1 MKYLIQVL
9 RCVCALSVLALVV
22 FQIHL
27 FLFFHLL
34 LKLCLII
41 CKFFFLVILI
51 FVNIFE
57 SLVKIQRMLAWLI
70 VYWDHWRSAFCDFN
84 LLSLILLNI
93 FHISITVCV
102 VIFLINTWVQVW
114 NIIHRSWFLDYWI
127 HLLDLGRSSMVDLWL
142 DGR

>member
-1 MKYLIQVL
+1 MKYLVQVL
-9 RCVCALSVLALVV
+9 GCVCALSVLALVA

-41 CKFFFLVILI
+41 CKFFFLIILI
-51 FVNIFE
+51 FVDFFE
-57 SLVKIQRMLAWLI
+57 SLVKIQRMLAWPI
-70 VYWDHWRSAFCDFN
+70 VYWDYRRSAFGDFII
-84 LLSLILLNI
+84 LSLILLNI

-102 VIFLINTWVQVW
+102 VAFLINAWIQVW
-114 NIIHRSWFLDYWI
+114 NIIHWSWFLDYWI
-127 HLLDLGRSSMVDLWL
+127 HLLDLSRSSMVDLWL